1 MDEDTSCK
9 NQIATMIGLF
19 KESINETDL
28 HAFVDG
34 IINGISTVLYAT
46 VHQNSEANA
55 ELLCSKS
62 SLLRKNLT

>member
-1 MDEDTSCK
+1 
-9 NQIATMIGLF
+9 MIGLF
-19 KESINETDL
+19 KESIDETDQ

-34 IINGISTVLYAT
+34 SINGISTVLYAT